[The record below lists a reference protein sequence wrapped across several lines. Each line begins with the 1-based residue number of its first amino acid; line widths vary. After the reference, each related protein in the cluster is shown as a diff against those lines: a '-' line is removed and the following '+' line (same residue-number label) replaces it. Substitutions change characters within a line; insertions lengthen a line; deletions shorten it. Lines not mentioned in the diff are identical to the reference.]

1 MKKSYFGSETF
12 CAMPFVNLTT
22 AADGA
27 YRFCCIQRGTIKDK
41 EDKQVFLDKKSPKQ
55 VWNEET
61 FKDVRQKL
69 INGEQHE
76 GCSHCYYQEKVGER
90 SFRQNM
96 TDEWIAKLGRP
107 QVRKLV
113 QEAIDNDYNLFS
125 NPVYLDLKLGT
136 LCNLK
141 CRMCNP
147 YNSSQIEKEQFE
159 LWDKDE
165 DYQEAIK
172 FDYNNKAPEIAKRSE
187 WFEADLFWS
196 DIISYIPDLKKVYFT
211 GGEPTMI
218 KGNTEFLSYALEA
231 GRKDLRLFFNT
242 NCTNINKRFFS
253 YISQFDQVDINGSL
267 DGYGSMNDYIRY
279 PAKWSAVSAVFEKY
293 AQLPNIN
300 LGATPV
306 LQTYNIFNLG
316 EVVKY
321 VEEVKY
327 KYDREV
333 FIDVLLNT
341 HPSILDVNI
350 LPYEIR
356 KQARDRLW
364 DIWDSIDQTHIHGL
378 TKSGIRT
385 ALNILGKEGE
395 PDSKK
400 IEVFLK
406 YTKSLDNHRKQ
417 KFSDYCPEL
426 SSYLEKNYVKS
437 QL

>member
-1 MKKSYFGSETF
+1 
-12 CAMPFVNLTT
+12 
-22 AADGA
+22 
-27 YRFCCIQRGTIKDK
+27 
-41 EDKQVFLDKKSPKQ
+41 
-55 VWNEET
+55 
-61 FKDVRQKL
+61 
-69 INGEQHE
+69 
-76 GCSHCYYQEKVGER
+76 
-90 SFRQNM
+90 
-96 TDEWIAKLGRP
+96 
-107 QVRKLV
+107 
-113 QEAIDNDYNLFS
+113 
-125 NPVYLDLKLGT
+125 
-136 LCNLK
+136 
-141 CRMCNP
+141 
-147 YNSSQIEKEQFE
+147 
-159 LWDKDE
+159 
-165 DYQEAIK
+165 
-172 FDYNNKAPEIAKRSE
+172 
-187 WFEADLFWS
+187 
-196 DIISYIPDLKKVYFT
+196 
-211 GGEPTMI
+211 
-218 KGNTEFLSYALEA
+218 
-231 GRKDLRLFFNT
+231 
-242 NCTNINKRFFS
+242 
-253 YISQFDQVDINGSL
+253 
-267 DGYGSMNDYIRY
+267 MNDYIRY

-293 AQLPNIN
+293 AQLQNIN

-356 KQARDRLW
+356 KQARDKLW

-385 ALNILGKEGE
+385 ALNILGKEAEG
-395 PDSKK
+395 DDKK